1 MMIVVGKQSLLVLLI
16 SILSFSC
23 GQKNET
29 KTDLTQSPTEK
40 KAVESFVIQPQTDR
54 DTLKGSLKALATGKI
69 GNLSVTVNYYSPA
82 VRGRVIW
89 GGLVPFEQVWVTGAH
104 RATSIAFDS
113 AVKIGGKEIPAGKY
127 AFFTIPSKADWTI
140 IINKNWNQHLADNY
154 NVKDDFVRL
163 MVKPEIK
170 EAHQERLRYVIESEG
185 KNAGEIVVYWEK
197 LEVSLPISV
206 Q

>member
-89 GGLVPFEQVWVTGAH
+89 GGLVPFEQVLGDG
-104 RATSIAFDS
+104 S
-113 AVKIGGKEIPAGKY
+113 P
-127 AFFTIPSKADWTI
+127 
-140 IINKNWNQHLADNY
+140 
-154 NVKDDFVRL
+154 
-163 MVKPEIK
+163 
-170 EAHQERLRYVIESEG
+170 
-185 KNAGEIVVYWEK
+185 
-197 LEVSLPISV
+197 
-206 Q
+206 

>member
-1 MMIVVGKQSLLVLLI
+1 MIVVGKQSLLVLLI

-23 GQKNET
+23 AQKNET

-54 DTLKGSLKALATGKI
+54 DTLKGSLRALATGKI

-89 GGLVPFEQVWVTGAH
+89 GGLVPFDQVWVTGAH

-154 NVKDDFVRL
+154 DSKDDVVRL
-163 MVKPEIK
+163 KVKPEI
-170 EAHQERLRYVIESEG
+170 EEVHQERLRYVIESEG
-185 KNAGEIVVYWEK
+185 TTTGEIAIYWEK